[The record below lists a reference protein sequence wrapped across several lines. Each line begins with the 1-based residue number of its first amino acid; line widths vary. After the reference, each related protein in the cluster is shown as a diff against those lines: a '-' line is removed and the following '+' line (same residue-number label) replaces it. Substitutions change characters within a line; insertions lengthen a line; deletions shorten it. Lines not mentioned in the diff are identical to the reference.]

1 MTTSEHIREQLKLE
15 YDRKSCYLIYAD
27 SLTDEDYPVDEVDLW
42 RILGQEEL
50 FSIGKILLLE
60 DNIENITF
68 SGYSNNPFYI
78 PDFILR
84 YVEKGKLDRGKYLW
98 DTTTELKE
106 DLKQAIQSAIAME
119 WI

>member
-15 YDRKSCYLIYAD
+15 HDRKSCYLIYAD
-27 SLTDEDYPVDEVDLW
+27 SLTDEDYPIDEVDLW

-50 FSIGKILLLE
+50 FSLGKILLLE
-60 DNIENITF
+60 DDISFLSF
-68 SGYSNNPFYI
+68 SKYPNSQFYI
-78 PDFILR
+78 PDFLLR
-84 YVEKGKLDRGKYLW
+84 YVKKAKNNNQYYSW
-98 DTTTELKE
+98 NTTTELKE